1 MDNADH
7 LLMEKLIA
15 EMKATVVAGKHN
27 DIEAL
32 VQKSLG
38 QGLSADDLINDAL
51 IAAMDVVGVR
61 FAKGDIFVPEMLVS
75 AMTMKKGL
83 EIVKPLLQKS
93 GSPSKGKILLCTVKG
108 DLHDIGKN
116 LVAMMME
123 GAGFEVIDLGVDATV
138 EKVLQKINKIQPDV
152 LGLSAL
158 LTTTMPEMKKVIE
171 ELNSQGI
178 RDRIKVMVG
187 GAPLSHEFAQNI
199 GADAF
204 GKDAAE
210 AVAIARS
217 LIA

>member
-1 MDNADH
+1 MDKADH

-15 EMKATVVAGKHN
+15 EMKATVVAGRHN

-32 VQKSLG
+32 VKKSLR
-38 QGLSADDLINDAL
+38 QGLSANDLINDAL
-51 IAAMDVVGVR
+51 IAAMDVVGIR

-83 EIVKPLLQKS
+83 EIVKPLLQNS
-93 GSPSKGKILLCTVKG
+93 GSQSKGKIVLCTVKG

-138 EKVLQKINKIQPDV
+138 EKVLQKINEIQPDI

-171 ELNSQGI
+171 ELNSQGM

-187 GAPLSHEFAQNI
+187 GAPLSHEFARHI

-204 GKDAAE
+204 GRDAAE
-210 AVAIARS
+210 AVAIARN

>member
-1 MDNADH
+1 M
-7 LLMEKLIA
+7 
-15 EMKATVVAGKHN
+15 
-27 DIEAL
+27 
-32 VQKSLG
+32 
-38 QGLSADDLINDAL
+38 
-51 IAAMDVVGVR
+51 
-61 FAKGDIFVPEMLVS
+61 
-75 AMTMKKGL
+75 
-83 EIVKPLLQKS
+83 
-93 GSPSKGKILLCTVKG
+93 KG

-138 EKVLQKINKIQPDV
+138 DAVLQKINEIQPDI

-171 ELNSQGI
+171 ELNNKDI

-187 GAPLSHEFAQNI
+187 GAPLSHEFAQTI

-210 AVAIARS
+210 AVAIARR
-217 LIA
+217 LIAQ

>member
-1 MDNADH
+1 
-7 LLMEKLIA
+7 MEKLIA
-15 EMKATVVAGKHN
+15 EIKETVIAGKHN
-27 DIEAL
+27 EIEML
-32 VQKSLG
+32 VEKSLR
-38 QGLSADDLINDAL
+38 QGLSADDLINNAL
-51 IAAMDVVGVR
+51 IAAMDTVGSR

-83 EIVKPLLQKS
+83 EIVKPLLQES
-93 GSPSKGKILLCTVKG
+93 ASQSKGKIILCTVKG

-138 EKVLQKINKIQPDV
+138 DAVLQKINEIQPDI

-171 ELNSQGI
+171 ELNNKDI

-187 GAPLSHEFAQNI
+187 GAPLSHEFAQTI

-210 AVAIARS
+210 AVAIARR
-217 LIA
+217 LIAQ

>member
-1 MDNADH
+1 
-7 LLMEKLIA
+7 MEKLIA
-15 EMKATVVAGKHN
+15 EIKETVIAGKHN
-27 DIEAL
+27 EIEML
-32 VQKSLG
+32 VEKSLR
-38 QGLSADDLINDAL
+38 QGLSADDLINNAL
-51 IAAMDVVGVR
+51 IAAMDTVGSR

-83 EIVKPLLQKS
+83 EIVKPLLQES
-93 GSPSKGKILLCTVKG
+93 ASQSKGKIILCTVKG

-138 EKVLQKINKIQPDV
+138 DTVLQKINEIQPDI

-171 ELNSQGI
+171 ELNNKDI

-187 GAPLSHEFAQNI
+187 GAPLSHEFAQTI

-210 AVAIARS
+210 AVAIARR
-217 LIA
+217 LIAQ

>member
-1 MDNADH
+1 
-7 LLMEKLIA
+7 MEKLIA
-15 EMKATVVAGKHN
+15 EIKETVVAGKHN
-27 DIEAL
+27 DIEML
-32 VQKSLG
+32 VEKSLR
-38 QGLSADDLINDAL
+38 QGLSADDLINNAL
-51 IAAMDVVGVR
+51 IAAMDTVGSR

-83 EIVKPLLQKS
+83 EIVKPLLQES
-93 GSPSKGKILLCTVKG
+93 ASQSKGKIILCTVKG

-138 EKVLQKINKIQPDV
+138 DTVLQKINEIQPDI

-171 ELNSQGI
+171 ELNNKDI

-187 GAPLSHEFAQNI
+187 GAPLSHEFAQTI

-210 AVAIARS
+210 AVAIARR
-217 LIA
+217 LIAQ

>member
-1 MDNADH
+1 MDKADH

-15 EMKATVVAGKHN
+15 EMKATVVAGRHN
-27 DIEAL
+27 DIEPL

-38 QGLSADDLINDAL
+38 QGLSANDLINDAL
-51 IAAMDVVGVR
+51 IAAMDVVGTR
-61 FAKGDIFVPEMLVS
+61 FAKGEIFVPEMLVS

-83 EIVKPLLQKS
+83 EIVKPLLQNS
-93 GSPSKGKILLCTVKG
+93 GSQSKGKIVLCTVKG

-138 EKVLQKINKIQPDV
+138 EKVLQKINEIQPDI

-171 ELNSQGI
+171 ELNSQGM

-187 GAPLSHEFAQNI
+187 GAPLSHEFAQHI

-204 GKDAAE
+204 GRDAAE
-210 AVAIARS
+210 AVAIARN